1 MISLKEINEKNWLEA
16 GELRV
21 SESQKKYVATPMN
34 ILARGYLYRKCN
46 AQVYGIYK
54 GKLIIGLVMVRDLD
68 EEPACY
74 DLQQFLIDA
83 RFQNKGFGTK
93 ALKQVLDILRDQHK
107 YDCVEVC
114 VDKSDTAA
122 IHVYKKIGFMD
133 AGYVSEDLPDF
144 INLMYYFR

>member
-1 MISLKEINEKNWLEA
+1 MISLKEINEDNWLEA

-21 SESQKKYVATPMN
+21 SESQRKYVASPIN
-34 ILARGYLYRKCN
+34 ILTRGYLFRN
-46 AQVYGIYK
+46 GNEQVLGIYK
-54 GKLIIGLVMVRDLD
+54 GKIIIGLVLVRDQN
-68 EEPACY
+68 EEPVCY
-74 DLQQFLIDA
+74 DLQQFLIGE

-122 IHVYKKIGFMD
+122 IHVYRKIGFMD

-144 INLMYYFR
+144 LNLRYCLL